1 MKVQILGLSTRMVT
15 NKDSGVI
22 RYYTNLYY
30 QTNFLQSEIDSGARG
45 IKCDKVNTAIDCSL
59 FNPGD
64 VVNFDY
70 GPTGY
75 KNQDGSDQIRL
86 QSIDLVEPAKSK

>member
-1 MKVQILGLSTRMVT
+1 MKVQILGMRTRQYA
-15 NKDSGVI
+15 NKDTGVI
-22 RYYTNLYY
+22 RYYTDIYF
-30 QTNFLQSEIDSGARG
+30 QTNFLQNEVEAGARG
-45 IKCDKVNTAIDCSL
+45 FKCDHVNTTYDCSK

-86 QSIDLVEPAKSK
+86 QSIDLIEKAK

>member
-1 MKVQILGLSTRMVT
+1 MKVQILGLKSREYVNPQT
-15 NKDSGVI
+15 GV
-22 RYYTNLYY
+22 RRWYTDIFY
-30 QTNFLQSEIDSGARG
+30 QMPFAKNELDSGAMG
-45 IKCDKVNTAIDCSL
+45 VKCDHVTTTFDCSG
-59 FNPGD
+59 FSAGD

-86 QSIDLVEPAKSK
+86 LSIDLLEQAKH